1 MTAPEHFHETDP
13 SGLQTLE
20 RFAQATRFN
29 RWMFDT
35 IQPYCKGHV
44 LEVGS
49 GIGNL
54 SQYFLEKNFM
64 LTASDLREEYI
75 NILHGKFGRHSN
87 LAGIKPIDLAAASFE
102 TRFQDLLQQFDTV
115 VALNVIEH
123 IQDDGLAIGNCKKLL
138 KPGGHLVVLVPAWK
152 MLYNSFDVELGHY
165 VRYNAG
171 TLKKLLE
178 SQGMEVFHTRY
189 FNSAGIV
196 GWMING
202 SLFHKRLIPR
212 KQLQVFDK
220 LVPVI
225 KLIDAISFRKLGLSV
240 LAVARK
246 PEQNN

>member
-20 RFAQATRFN
+20 RFADATRFN

-54 SQYFLEKNFM
+54 SRYFLEKNFR
-64 LTASDLREEYI
+64 LTASDLRDEYI
-75 NILHGKFGRHSN
+75 NILHGKFGGHTN
-87 LAGIKPIDLAAASFE
+87 LAGIKSIDIAVENFE
-102 TRFQDLLQQFDTV
+102 NRFPGLLSQFDTV
-115 VALNVIEH
+115 VALNVVEH
-123 IQDDGLAIGNCKKLL
+123 IKNDELAITNCKKLL
-138 KPGGHLVVLVPAWK
+138 KPGGHLVILVPAFQ
-152 MLYNSFDVELGHY
+152 MLYNSFDEELGHY
-165 VRYNAG
+165 IRYDRK
-171 TLKKLLE
+171 TLNNLLE
-178 SQGMEVFHTRY
+178 SQGLKVFHTRF
-189 FNSAGIV
+189 FNSVGIA

-202 SLFHKRLIPR
+202 ALFHKRIIPK

-225 KLIDAISFRKLGLSV
+225 KLIDKISFHRIGLSI
-240 LAVARK
+240 LCVARK
-246 PEQNN
+246 PE